1 MKYYINNKTA
11 PKMPTLGKGT
21 ECIRL
26 LLSQAS
32 KDMHESLVPMLFPS
46 FGAHISGTEFQYLDL
61 SWMEPGGMMA
71 NLVADSGGNKVH
83 LSDLV
88 EAICH
93 QFRKHDDEELKK
105 LVEWQR
111 RDSVWTCCSSVR
123 PLFVRSSTNKR
134 QPPNER

>member
-1 MKYYINNKTA
+1 MKYDVNNKTA

-46 FGAHISGTEFQYLDL
+46 FGAHISGTEFQYPDI
-61 SWMEPGGMMA
+61 SWNEPCGMMA
-71 NLVADSGGNKVH
+71 NLVADFGGNKGQ
-83 LSDLV
+83 LSNLV

-123 PLFVRSSTNKR
+123 PLFVRSPTNKHR
-134 QPPNER
+134 SSNEG